1 MAKISSANIISFF
14 SVTLFHFSLVKSLEL
29 FSLLFDNML
38 FYLIAFA
45 ILSSLFL
52 IVFNNSKYFDS
63 YKSVFLKALTLITT
77 SYAYHLIFYKLVLLQ
92 FNVYHLRLIIVHVF
106 AFLLC
111 LLSTFI
117 FKKIYE
123 K

>member
-14 SVTLFHFSLVKSLEL
+14 SITLFHFSLVKSLEL

-63 YKSVFLKALTLITT
+63 YKSVFLKALILITT
-77 SYAYHLIFYKLVLLQ
+77 SYVYHLIFYKLVLLQ

-117 FKKIYE
+117 FQKIYE